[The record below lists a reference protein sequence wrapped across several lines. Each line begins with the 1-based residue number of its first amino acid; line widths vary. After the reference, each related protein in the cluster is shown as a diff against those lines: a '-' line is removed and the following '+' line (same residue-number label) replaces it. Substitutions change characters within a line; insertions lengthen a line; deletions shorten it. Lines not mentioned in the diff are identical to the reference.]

1 MEFPASDWDAAGEH
15 RSFAHGIDGDHRS
28 LEVEHF
34 EQLGNGGDLVGLFA
48 DKHLGQGDTRLTGP
62 GAHRAEVSGFA
73 AATAAQGLAVDG
85 DLAAFHG
92 EAQPGKM
99 LGDAA
104 GERGGFDG
112 LEDA

>member
-1 MEFPASDWDAAGEH
+1 
-15 RSFAHGIDGDHRS
+15 
-28 LEVEHF
+28 V
-34 EQLGNGGDLVGLFA
+34 
-48 DKHLGQGDTRLTGP
+48 
-62 GAHRAEVSGFA
+62 EVSGFA

-92 EAQPGKM
+92 EAQTGKM